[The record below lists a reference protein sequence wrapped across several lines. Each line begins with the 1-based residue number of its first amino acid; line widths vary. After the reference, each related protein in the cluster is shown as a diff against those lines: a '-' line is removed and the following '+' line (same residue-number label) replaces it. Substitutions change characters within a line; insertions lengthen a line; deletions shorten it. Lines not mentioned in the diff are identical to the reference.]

1 MVRYGEN
8 NKCSQEINESGKRR
22 KSVYRYMNRTLV
34 AKKKEETERERER
47 EREQQ
52 ERELA
57 RETERRSWKGRVD
70 AMEESGK

>member
-22 KSVYRYMNRTLV
+22 KSVYRYMNRTFV

-47 EREQQ
+47 ERE
-52 ERELA
+52 
-57 RETERRSWKGRVD
+57 
-70 AMEESGK
+70 